1 MKLDFCYENE
11 EQLNQLDRVV
21 KAMLIKHFQGH
32 MYYVVSSRFASYNG
46 PSIRIE
52 LDPQEYFNDMEKAK
66 QKLRDKTSEFMT
78 DFMSDILTHINFP
91 PRIFVNDWYLVNYLG
106 LQNLDFIL

>member
-11 EQLNQLDRVV
+11 EQLNQLDKVV
-21 KAMLIKHFQGH
+21 KAMLIKHFQEH

-46 PSIRIE
+46 PSIRVE

-78 DFMSDILTHINFP
+78 DFVSDILTHISFP
-91 PRIFVNDWYLVNYLG
+91 IRIFVND
-106 LQNLDFIL
+106 